1 MALTIRLQNQQAQIS
16 AETKNK
22 HISGRASFLAFDPHL
37 PPQLGSKH
45 RGTSGFV
52 EAPTLTPLISVPSQ
66 VVSGRQDKDA
76 LDPLAEQGSEVP
88 NVPSQKMCGIS
99 FDGRQ

>member
-1 MALTIRLQNQQAQIS
+1 MVS
-16 AETKNK
+16 AKFGKVLKNK
-22 HISGRASFLAFDPHL
+22 YISGRASFLAFDPHL
-37 PPQLGSKH
+37 PPQLGSQH

-76 LDPLAEQGSEVP
+76 LDPLAEDGSEVP

-99 FDGRQ
+99 FDGSQ